1 MHVNKKIIYVSH
13 DAHFHGAQLLSLHT
27 IKALKENFDYSVAI
41 ISIGSGILI
50 PDFQKYG
57 PVYCLEQGYQT
68 EEKVELLIKD
78 LLSQNFTLAI
88 CSTVISGDIVAL
100 LARQN
105 IKVVSLIH
113 ELPHLIQ
120 QYSAEGKAKN
130 IAEFAYKV
138 VFPSQYVYEKFR
150 TITELDPQ
158 KCHILPQGLFNH
170 NPYKNNIAKARNEL
184 RKKLNLPLDSKI
196 ILGVGFADYRK
207 GIDLFSLISYSVRK
221 THKDIHFIWVGRTN
235 VQFLNTLPPKYKAHF
250 TLVDPTPD
258 IGLYNAGADLYLLT
272 SREDPFPNVVLE
284 ALDAKLPVIGF
295 KNAGGFEDVVTE
307 KTGALVDFLNLP
319 KMLEKIYEFI
329 HDEGLRLQKGSFG
342 QELIEKNFNFLN
354 YIYQLLD
361 LLEHNYKK
369 ISVIIPNYNYEKYLP
384 DRIESILNQTYPL
397 YELIFL
403 DDASTDHS
411 VSTFKKLLSKENKT
425 HLKVQQIINDKNSGS
440 VFKQWIKGVSAATG
454 DYIWIA
460 EADDLCDKTFLQE
473 VIQGFYINNNI
484 TLSYTQSKQIDE
496 QGNVLANHYLNY
508 TNDIDKE
515 KWKAPYFR
523 KGVEEIQDTLLIKNT
538 IPNVSSVVFKNIDMK
553 KTEKQLEKF
562 KIAGDWFF
570 YVSLLTEGD
579 IYFNPAPLNYHR
591 RHLSS
596 VTRTEDS
603 YSHYNEVVQMQ
614 NFIKEQFTIDDI
626 SKMKMYTYRKYLK
639 AYLKI

>member
-57 PVYCLEQGYQT
+57 PVYCLEEDYPT
-68 EEKVELLIKD
+68 EETVELLIKT
-78 LLSQNFTLAI
+78 LLSQDYTIAI
-88 CSTVISGDIVAL
+88 CSTVISGDMVAL
-100 LARQN
+100 LARHN
-105 IKVVSLIH
+105 IKVISLIH

-120 QYSAEGKAKN
+120 QYSAEGKARN
-130 IAEFAYKV
+130 IAESAYKI
-138 VFPSQYVYEKFR
+138 VFPSQYVYEKFL
-150 TITELDPQ
+150 TITQLDHQ

-170 NPYKNNIAKARNEL
+170 NPYKNNITVARNEL

-207 GIDLFSLISYSVRK
+207 GIDLFSFIAYSVRK
-221 THKDIHFIWVGRTN
+221 VHTNIHFIWIGRTD
-235 VQFLNTLPPKYKAHF
+235 VHLMDTLSPRYKAHF

-284 ALDAKLPVIGF
+284 ALDTKVPVIGF

-319 KMLEKIYEFI
+319 KMVERIYELI
-329 HDEGLRLQKGSFG
+329 GDEELRLQKGSFG

-354 YIYQLLD
+354 YIYQLLA

-369 ISVIIPNYNYEKYLP
+369 ISVIVPNYNYEHYLP
-384 DRIESILNQTYPL
+384 DRVRSILNQTYPL

-403 DDASTDHS
+403 DDASTDNS
-411 VSTFKKLLSKENKT
+411 VSTFEKLLPKENKP
-425 HLKVQQIINDKNSGS
+425 HLKVQRIINEKNSGS

-460 EADDLCDKTFLQE
+460 ESDDLCEKTFLQE
-473 VIQGFYINNNI
+473 VIHGFHINNKV

-496 QGNVLANHYLNY
+496 QGNVIADHYLNY

-515 KWKAPYFR
+515 KWKTPYFR
-523 KGVEEIQDTLLIKNT
+523 KGIDEIQDTLLIKNT
-538 IPNVSSVVFKNIDMK
+538 IPNVSSVVFKNIDIK
-553 KTEKQLEKF
+553 NTEKQLAKF
-562 KIAGDWFF
+562 KVAGDWFF
-570 YVSLLTEGD
+570 YVSILQEGH
-579 IYFNPAPLNYHR
+579 IHFNPKSLNYHR
-591 RHLSS
+591 RHTNS
-596 VTRTEDS
+596 VTKTEDS

-614 NFIKEQFTIDDI
+614 NFIKQNFTIDDI

-639 AYLKI
+639 TYLNI

>member
-57 PVYCLEQGYQT
+57 PVYCLEEDYPT
-68 EEKVELLIKD
+68 EETVELLIKT
-78 LLSQNFTLAI
+78 LLSQDYTIAI
-88 CSTVISGDIVAL
+88 CSTVISGDMVAL
-100 LARQN
+100 LARHN
-105 IKVVSLIH
+105 IKVISLIH

-120 QYSAEGKAKN
+120 QYSAEGKARN
-130 IAEFAYKV
+130 IAESAYKI
-138 VFPSQYVYEKFR
+138 VFPSQYVYEKFL
-150 TITELDPQ
+150 TITQLDHQ

-170 NPYKNNIAKARNEL
+170 NPYKNNITVARNEL

-196 ILGVGFADYRK
+196 VLGVGFADYRK
-207 GIDLFSLISYSVRK
+207 GIDLFSFIAYSVRK
-221 THKDIHFIWVGRTN
+221 VHTNIHFIWVGRTD
-235 VQFLNTLPPKYKAHF
+235 VHLMDTLSPRYKAHF

-284 ALDAKLPVIGF
+284 ALDTKVPVIGF

-319 KMLEKIYEFI
+319 KMVERIYELI
-329 HDEGLRLQKGSFG
+329 GDEELRLQKGSFG

-354 YIYQLLD
+354 YIYQLLA

-369 ISVIIPNYNYEKYLP
+369 ISVIVPNYNYEHYLP
-384 DRIESILNQTYPL
+384 DRVRSILNQTYPL

-403 DDASTDHS
+403 DDASTDNS
-411 VSTFKKLLSKENKT
+411 VSTFEKLLSKENKP
-425 HLKVQQIINDKNSGS
+425 HLKVQRIINEKNSGS
-440 VFKQWIKGVSAATG
+440 VFKQWIKGISKATG

-460 EADDLCDKTFLQE
+460 ESDDLCEKTFLQE
-473 VIQGFYINNNI
+473 VIHGFHINNKV

-496 QGNVLANHYLNY
+496 QGNVIADHYLNY

-515 KWKAPYFR
+515 KWKTPYFR
-523 KGVEEIQDTLLIKNT
+523 KGIDEIQDTLLIKNT
-538 IPNVSSVVFKNIDMK
+538 IPNVSSVVFKNIDIK
-553 KTEKQLEKF
+553 NTEKQLAKF

-570 YVSLLTEGD
+570 YVSILQEGH
-579 IYFNPAPLNYHR
+579 IHFNPKSLNYHR
-591 RHLSS
+591 RHTNS
-596 VTRTEDS
+596 VTKTEDS

-614 NFIKEQFTIDDI
+614 NFIKKNFTIDDI

-639 AYLKI
+639 TYLNI

>member
-57 PVYCLEQGYQT
+57 PVYCLEEDYPT
-68 EEKVELLIKD
+68 EETVELLIKT
-78 LLSQNFTLAI
+78 LLSQDYTIAI
-88 CSTVISGDIVAL
+88 CSTVISGDMVAL
-100 LARQN
+100 LARHN
-105 IKVVSLIH
+105 IKVISLIH

-120 QYSAEGKAKN
+120 QYSAEGKARN
-130 IAEFAYKV
+130 IAESAYKI
-138 VFPSQYVYEKFR
+138 VFPSQYVYEKFL
-150 TITELDPQ
+150 TITQLDHQ

-170 NPYKNNIAKARNEL
+170 NPYKNNITVARNEL

-207 GIDLFSLISYSVRK
+207 GIDLFSFIAYSVRK
-221 THKDIHFIWVGRTN
+221 VHNNIHFIWVGRTD
-235 VQFLNTLPPKYKAHF
+235 VHLIDTLSPRYKAHF

-284 ALDAKLPVIGF
+284 ALDTKVPVIGF

-319 KMLEKIYEFI
+319 KMVERIYELI
-329 HDEGLRLQKGSFG
+329 GDEELRLQKGSFG

-354 YIYQLLD
+354 YIYQLLA

-369 ISVIIPNYNYEKYLP
+369 ISVIVPNYNYEHYLP
-384 DRIESILNQTYPL
+384 DRVRSILNQTYPL

-403 DDASTDHS
+403 DDASTDNS
-411 VSTFKKLLSKENKT
+411 VSTFEKLLSKENKP
-425 HLKVQQIINDKNSGS
+425 HLKVQRIINEKNSGS

-460 EADDLCDKTFLQE
+460 ESDDLCEKTFLQE
-473 VIQGFYINNNI
+473 VIQGFHINNKV

-496 QGNVLANHYLNY
+496 QGNVIADHYLNY

-515 KWKAPYFR
+515 KWKTPYFR
-523 KGVEEIQDTLLIKNT
+523 KGIDEIQDTLLIKNT
-538 IPNVSSVVFKNIDMK
+538 IPNVSSVVFKNIDIK
-553 KTEKQLEKF
+553 NTEKQLAKF

-570 YVSLLTEGD
+570 YVSILQEGH
-579 IYFNPAPLNYHR
+579 IHFNPKSLNYHR
-591 RHLSS
+591 RHTNS
-596 VTRTEDS
+596 VTKTEDS

-614 NFIKEQFTIDDI
+614 NFIKMNFTIDDI

-639 AYLKI
+639 TYLNI